1 MKGAKDM
8 ACRYYD
14 DILVAKLKK
23 WLPDNS
29 NLRVLKPDESK
40 KFFGL
45 TADDNKDGEF
55 KLPLIALSRNND
67 IELLLNIKN
76 PKSFDGLVLSQNDL
90 ETLQFNVI
98 PIKIQYQLDIY
109 TKKAEEC
116 DEYVRNFLFKLINNP
131 KIIVDIPYNNTNI
144 QHIANIR
151 VLNTVSDTSAISERL
166 FSGQFT
172 RYTIQLEIHDAFL
185 FSLPYRKNWVLH
197 IDDVEDV
204 IPDEEKSCLELSPT
218 IDVDGEQELVD
229 FNFQKGK

>member
-1 MKGAKDM
+1 M